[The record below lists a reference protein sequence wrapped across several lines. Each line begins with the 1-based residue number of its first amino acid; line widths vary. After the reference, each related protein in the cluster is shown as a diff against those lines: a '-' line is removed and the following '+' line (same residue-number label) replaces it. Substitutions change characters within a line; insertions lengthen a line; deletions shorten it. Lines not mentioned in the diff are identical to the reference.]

1 MSRKTTRFTFLSLLA
16 STLFSFH
23 ISPDLRKAVPL
34 APMSGNHIS
43 YEVEVIRAQESFA
56 SEMAGNIHPPLHS
69 LILENLLPSSS
80 LANAVYVHCTFL
92 LLLFH
97 YKWGEVAGT
106 FFLSL
111 FCHHEQ
117 LFASIFLLCHLF
129 SSTI

>member
-1 MSRKTTRFTFLSLLA
+1 VSRNTTRFTSLSLLA

-92 LLLFH
+92 LLLSH

-106 FFLSL
+106 FFSSL

-117 LFASIFLLCHLF
+117 LFASIVLLCHLF